1 MPWRRVPQICVS
13 SSWWHCPPLMWLAWP
28 FGYRRSE
35 TQHFL
40 DHCWLVSFKVC
51 TLTGFHSAVVQ
62 ELTPADCES
71 LNRTWDSCG
80 APIHSQRLLRQ
91 GKDARS
97 KFLALWEQMADL
109 RGGAI
114 FELCSRSLQV
124 QTISSSQDR
133 SLLVSCLWF
142 VLASFCWVQKPVC
155 LWSQARRKPG
165 KAAAFAHFFS
175 GCQLCMVERSLHP
188 STESARMK
196 SVPLMTTPFK
206 AFDWKILS
214 SKCLARSWHCF
225 RCTQRMS
232 SASVLDN
239 ALKTWRL
246 SSFSKHCPPRM

>member
-13 SSWWHCPPLMWLAWP
+13 SSSWHCPPLRWLAWP

-109 RGGAI
+109 LPI

-142 VLASFCWVQKPVC
+142 VLASFCWIHEVSRVTHFSDIVSC
-155 LWSQARRKPG
+155 LQAASLKAGTCVSSVRCIRSQ
-165 KAAAFAHFFS
+165 
-175 GCQLCMVERSLHP
+175 HP
-188 STESARMK
+188 LR
-196 SVPLMTTPFK
+196 
-206 AFDWKILS
+206 
-214 SKCLARSWHCF
+214 
-225 RCTQRMS
+225 
-232 SASVLDN
+232 
-239 ALKTWRL
+239 
-246 SSFSKHCPPRM
+246 